1 MNETLKCTTHA
12 NGDIQ
17 EMLPFAMKLKK
28 NVKGELNLRV
38 FTWFF
43 NLKFYVDLFRPNKA
57 KMKEVFCN
65 RNPLV
70 PSVIR
75 FHPYDPWLAV
85 ADKEGCT

>member
-1 MNETLKCTTHA
+1 M
-12 NGDIQ
+12 
-17 EMLPFAMKLKK
+17 
-28 NVKGELNLRV
+28 
-38 FTWFF
+38 F
-43 NLKFYVDLFRPNKA
+43 NFLFYIKILLFSRA
-57 KMKEVFCN
+57 LSSRFDEQLFCN

>member
-1 MNETLKCTTHA
+1 MSGTPKCTIRVS
-12 NGDIQ
+12 GDMHV
-17 EMLPFAMKLKK
+17 MLLFVVKPKK
-28 NVKGELNLRV
+28 NVKGEKRLSPMDKIKHNPKIHLR
-38 FTWFF
+38 
-43 NLKFYVDLFRPNKA
+43 RPTKA

-85 ADKEGCT
+85 ADKDGCT

>member
-1 MNETLKCTTHA
+1 MDKIKHNPKIH
-12 NGDIQ
+12 
-17 EMLPFAMKLKK
+17 
-28 NVKGELNLRV
+28 LR
-38 FTWFF
+38 
-43 NLKFYVDLFRPNKA
+43 RPTKA

-85 ADKEGCT
+85 ADKDGCT

>member
-1 MNETLKCTTHA
+1 MYYTREWRYARNASVRREAEDECQRLVTNILIKFCEYT
-12 NGDIQ
+12 
-17 EMLPFAMKLKK
+17 KK
-28 NVKGELNLRV
+28 RILYYRV
-38 FTWFF
+38 AV
-43 NLKFYVDLFRPNKA
+43 NRIDEQL
-57 KMKEVFCN
+57 FCN